1 MGRLQGAAEMVL
13 GQSTESPPAGLLPL
27 AGTAA
32 GAHTKRSEML
42 ASEIVEEIVSKA
54 LQPGDM
60 LSSEAT
66 MVDQY
71 DLGASLRE
79 AVRLLE
85 AQGLV
90 TMKPGPGG
98 GPVVGTVDPTTWA
111 ARHRSTSAWSAPPT
125 ASWPRP
131 MEVTE
136 PCSPSWSPSAAPE
149 MAPSIRSWRSA
160 SPPVSRHGE
169 TRWACGGRH
178 PSSTRRCTSPE
189 ATRSWRPS
197 PVPGRHLPGTSAQ
210 PGRSGASPGA
220 VSRLPP
226 SIGGRHRRRTR
237 RSRQAKTMLAT
248 SWRSSASRHP
258 ACSTDQWNGAEH

>member
-131 MEVTE
+131 
-136 PCSPSWSPSAAPE
+136 W
-149 MAPSIRSWRSA
+149 
-160 SPPVSRHGE
+160 
-169 TRWACGGRH
+169 
-178 PSSTRRCTSPE
+178 
-189 ATRSWRPS
+189 
-197 PVPGRHLPGTSAQ
+197 
-210 PGRSGASPGA
+210 
-220 VSRLPP
+220 
-226 SIGGRHRRRTR
+226 
-237 RSRQAKTMLAT
+237 K
-248 SWRSSASRHP
+248 
-258 ACSTDQWNGAEH
+258 